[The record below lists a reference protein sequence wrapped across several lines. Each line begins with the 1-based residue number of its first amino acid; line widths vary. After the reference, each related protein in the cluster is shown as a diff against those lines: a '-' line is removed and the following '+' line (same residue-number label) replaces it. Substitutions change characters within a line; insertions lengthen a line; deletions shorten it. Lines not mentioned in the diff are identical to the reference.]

1 MSFRIPSVSVS
12 FSCQDPALQR
22 LYDDAEQVISN
33 NTRMFGSDPVLVE
46 GAGYEKIWLETQ
58 PMGGEMAFFRCPEAA
73 VNNTL
78 LFMRTQ
84 REDGRLPGS
93 IALTGNS
100 VTPQFDKLQGFCF
113 ARPALDLY
121 YLTGRDAE
129 YLQLLRS
136 CLSRFD
142 SWLHKTRDLD
152 GTGILSS
159 FCVYDTGEDNALR
172 YGDAPCYARED
183 EPIQGNRFV
192 PLRSMDV
199 TSYSYS
205 CREMLEKV
213 CALLGLEQESLH
225 WHSLACETA
234 SALRA
239 HLWDD
244 ARSALFDVYPGR
256 EKCNVLCHNTL
267 RCMHWHSLAP
277 ADAAA
282 FVNRHLLNENEFF
295 TPVPLPSVS
304 VSDPLFAD
312 REENNWSGQPEGLTF
327 QRAVDALENYGFD
340 ALVPVFGRRLIETV
354 MRNGNRFTQQ
364 YSPFTGASS
373 SEKNGYGPTALSVLE
388 YMSRMHGVDIEQ
400 GRVRFSDVGGVPFRY
415 ALTLDDAVY
424 SLESDGVRA
433 CLTACGRETVFPSGS
448 QLITDLSGNVLRTV
462 SLSCSLVPPPF
473 RKAAV

>member
-1 MSFRIPSVSVS
+1 MSFHVPSASVS
-12 FSCQDPALQR
+12 FSCEDPALQR
-22 LYDDAEQVISN
+22 LYDDAERVVLK

-58 PMGGEMAFFRCPEAA
+58 PMGGEMAFFRSPEAA

-84 REDGRLPGS
+84 RDDGRLPGS
-93 IALTGNS
+93 IALTGNT

-121 YLTGRDAE
+121 YLTGRDEE
-129 YLQLLRS
+129 YLQSLRS

-152 GTGILSS
+152 GNGILSS

-172 YGDAPCYARED
+172 YGDAPNYARED
-183 EPIQGNRFV
+183 APEERNRFV

-205 CREMLEKV
+205 CRETLEKV
-213 CALLGLEQESLH
+213 CALLGLEKESIK
-225 WHSLACETA
+225 WRSLARDTA
-234 SALRA
+234 KALRA

-244 ARSALFDVYPGR
+244 ARFALFDVYPGGER
-256 EKCNVLCHNTL
+256 CDVLCHNTL
-267 RCMHWHSLAP
+267 RCMHWHSLAQE
-277 ADAAA
+277 DAAA
-282 FVNRHLLNENEFF
+282 FVNRHLLNETEFF

-327 QRAVDALENYGFD
+327 QRAVDALENYGFE

-354 MRNGNRFTQQ
+354 MMNEDRFTQQ
-364 YSPFTGASS
+364 YSPFTGVSS
-373 SEKNGYGPTALSVLE
+373 SEKNGYGPTALAVLE
-388 YMSRMHGVDIEQ
+388 YMSRMHGVDMEQ
-400 GRVRFSDVGGVPFRY
+400 GRVRFSDVGGVPFRMV
-415 ALTLDDAVY
+415 LTLEDAVY
-424 SLESDGVRA
+424 SLESDGSRA
-433 CLTACGRETVFPSGS
+433 RLNACGRETVFSSGT
-448 QLITDLSGNVLRTV
+448 QVITDLSGNILRTV
-462 SLSCSLVPPPF
+462 SLDCSLVPPPF
-473 RKAAV
+473 RKNPV